1 MKVARLRLVAC
12 LLLVAAFG
20 AGCASPAL
28 TLTPTPTPV
37 PVVELPLRTVP
48 SAGCDGAL
56 LPDVAL
62 EVDGRRP
69 EAIVAVAPDGTR
81 IPLVFRA
88 GTRAWVETGTGALE
102 IQSPEGERI
111 VVLSGQRASFGGGQ
125 MGEGDPAFFACSFVR

>member
-1 MKVARLRLVAC
+1 MAC

-20 AGCASPAL
+20 AGCASEA
-28 TLTPTPTPV
+28 PTPV
-37 PVVELPLRTVP
+37 PVVELPLRTVQ

-69 EAIVAVAPDGTR
+69 EAIVGVSPDGTR

-88 GTRAWVETGTGALE
+88 GTRAWADAASGGLE
-102 IQSPEGERI
+102 LQSPEGERI
-111 VVLSGQRASFGGGQ
+111 LVAPGQRASFGGGQ